1 MRDVRL
7 VGGKL
12 KVVLMPRNTSDETL
26 KALRDC
32 ACPIQS
38 GVGSASAWK
47 D

>member
-32 ACPIQS
+32 AYPS
-38 GVGSASAWK
+38 FSSLP
-47 D
+47 